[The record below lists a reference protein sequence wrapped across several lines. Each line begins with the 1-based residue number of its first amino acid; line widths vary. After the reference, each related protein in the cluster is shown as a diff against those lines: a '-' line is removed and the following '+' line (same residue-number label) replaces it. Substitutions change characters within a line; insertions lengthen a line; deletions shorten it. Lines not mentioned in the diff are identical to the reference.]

1 MQPMLIE
8 EPRWRERQGVFADR
22 TAAGELLA
30 VKLQAWQGVDGLVL
44 AIPAGGVP
52 VAAPIARSLKLPL
65 ELVIVRKLQIPW
77 NTEAGF
83 GALAPDGQVILNEP
97 LVRALGLTPEQ
108 IEAQVAATQQNLQQR
123 EAVFRGGRPY
133 PEMTNKTLMVVDDGL
148 ASGYTMLAALQFLAR
163 QQPQQLIVAV
173 PTGLL
178 DTIDTVMAKTG
189 ATVVCLNVRTRRPFA
204 VAAAYQ
210 RWYDLS
216 EAEVLALLRD
226 FDRKPVKPTDA

>member
-1 MQPMLIE
+1 MQPILIE
-8 EPRWRERQGVFADR
+8 EARWREREGVFADR
-22 TAAGELLA
+22 AAAGELLA
-30 VKLQAWQGVDGLVL
+30 AKLSAWQGVDGLVL

-52 VAAPIARSLKLPL
+52 VAAPIARNLKLPL
-65 ELVIVRKLQIPW
+65 ELLIVRKVQIPW

-97 LVRALGLTPEQ
+97 LVRALDLTPAQ
-108 IEAQVAATQQNLQQR
+108 IQAQIKATQQNLRER
-123 EAVFRGGRPY
+123 EAVFRGNRPY
-133 PEMTNKTLMVVDDGL
+133 PEMTGKTLIVVDDGL
-148 ASGYTMLAALQFLAR
+148 ASGYTMLAALQFLLR
-163 QQPQQLIVAV
+163 QHPQQLIVAV

-178 DTIDTVMAKTG
+178 DTINTIMAKTG

-216 EAEVLALLRD
+216 EAEVLALLRERD
-226 FDRKPVKPTDA
+226 LGQKEAADA